1 MENVNPCGEGGM
13 KVQILGVFVTG
24 RPARMLEVFCFVLFC
39 FFSLLVLVTKL
50 LAKLQPEVLS
60 RSYSGNLRSLYAL
73 KHRRDKSNVTWFLR
87 RPISAKICQY
97 SRNRDRVCL

>member
-50 LAKLQPEVLS
+50 LAKLQPEVLN
-60 RSYSGNLRSLYAL
+60 RSFYSGTCDLCTRLRTERIKAM
-73 KHRRDKSNVTWFLR
+73 
-87 RPISAKICQY
+87 
-97 SRNRDRVCL
+97 SRGF